1 MTAKAPRLPA
11 RTPEELVA
19 ALEQRSQR
27 RIAGG
32 LIALHHRGERN
43 LGPLWKPLLGAL
55 GAAAGVVAW
64 KVLAGRRP
72 ASGGVAE
79 SFASRCLRQA
89 WLWRP

>member
-1 MTAKAPRLPA
+1 MTAKAPRLQA
-11 RTPEELVA
+11 RTPEEFVA

-32 LIALHHRGERN
+32 LIALHRRGESQ

-55 GAAAGVVAW
+55 GAGVSVLAW
-64 KVLAGRRP
+64 KLLTARRP
-72 ASGGVAE
+72 ARGGETA
-79 SFASRCLRQA
+79 SFKARCLRHA